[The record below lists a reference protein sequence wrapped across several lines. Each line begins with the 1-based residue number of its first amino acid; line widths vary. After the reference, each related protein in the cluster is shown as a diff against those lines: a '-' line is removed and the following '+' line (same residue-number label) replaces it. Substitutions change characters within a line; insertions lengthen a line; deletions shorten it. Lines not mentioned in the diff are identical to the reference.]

1 MVGRSIAVAICYLS
15 SSTSGACVIYNL
27 SFFVYVLS
35 VTDTTVKVRC
45 KVIAIG
51 QTAVL
56 VRGEITS
63 EDGSIIYDVLDHN
76 KINVRLKPRAPGSKL

>member
-1 MVGRSIAVAICYLS
+1 VECRERYLLPVFEHPRGVRNFQPS
-15 SSTSGACVIYNL
+15 LA
-27 SFFVYVLS
+27 YVLS

-51 QTAVL
+51 QTAAL

-76 KINVRLKPRAPGSKL
+76 KINVRLRPRAPGSKL